1 MKREKKPLYRK
12 VNTKARR
19 VHHQFGGSFKKSRHK
34 KRQTR
39 EQVFGSMK
47 SKVERGLDYTPLF
60 RFLLSKVGT
69 DWNEIHA
76 EAISRLDKPDPLFWI
91 VAKQESEKQDY
102 VRVGES
108 SYFSGLYI
116 DSNNQLQLSNPELKA
131 KDMVPSCSCCTH
143 TLNGVVFGTE

>member
-1 MKREKKPLYRK
+1 
-12 VNTKARR
+12 
-19 VHHQFGGSFKKSRHK
+19 
-34 KRQTR
+34 
-39 EQVFGSMK
+39 MK

-60 RFLLSKVGT
+60 RFLLSKVGS

-91 VAKQESEKQDY
+91 VAKEESEKQDY